1 MRETQE
7 GAVQSNA
14 ITLTQINH
22 FLNSSFFFSL
32 WNNMLSYNRI
42 VSINYC
48 SVFKLPLLEIKD
60 VLLFWDKKL
69 MSLSLCQWKCSILEF
84 MQIRRSGP
92 LIRRVPELTVNAK
105 LSRKV
110 AVCLPFP
117 GDSPGSIPC
126 DGKLSM
132 QAD

>member
-92 LIRRVPELTVNAK
+92 LIR
-105 LSRKV
+105 
-110 AVCLPFP
+110 
-117 GDSPGSIPC
+117 
-126 DGKLSM
+126 
-132 QAD
+132 